1 MDQLGHSQI
10 IPYILGIKDK
20 VSDLYVISFEK
31 KNNKLN
37 KNEIFN
43 TLQKKKINWKPLNFT
58 NKFFFIIK
66 IFDILKIIYF
76 PFLLSVINKINIVH
90 CRGHIPAIAGLLLK
104 KIFKIKFIFDCR
116 GFWADERFDDGN
128 WNKKKIFYILI
139 YKFFKTLERSFFKNS
154 DHIVVLTNVAK
165 EILIKNYSINEDR
178 ISVIPCCADYSKFK
192 INSTNIKS
200 DMKKNMGFD
209 DTHII
214 LGYIGTLSNLYM
226 VKEMIYF
233 FKKLHN
239 NNSNFRFLIVT
250 KDKNKINSLINTD
263 DKFLLENNLISFKDA
278 DGGNIS
284 DYINLFDI
292 SLCFVLSSNARK
304 ASSPTKVGES
314 LACGVPVICNKNVGD
329 LNDWIPKLYNHG
341 LLDCSNFSMLD
352 KVANNISYYLSLD
365 KHIIRSKSKLYMDQN
380 NALFTYHKIYGLLI

>member
-31 KNNKLN
+31 KKNKLN

-43 TLQKKKINWKPLNFT
+43 ILQKKKINWKPLNFT

-76 PFLLSVINKINIVH
+76 PFLLLVINKINIVH

-154 DHIVVLTNVAK
+154 DHIIVLTNVAK
-165 EILIKNYSINEDR
+165 DILIKNFFINEDK

-226 VKEMIYF
+226 VKEMIYL
-233 FKKLHN
+233 FKKLYNH
-239 NNSNFRFLIVT
+239 NSNFRFFFVT
-250 KDKNKINSLINTD
+250 KDKNKIDSFINTD

-304 ASSPTKVGES
+304 ASSPTKIGES

>member
-31 KNNKLN
+31 KKHKPN
-37 KNEIFN
+37 KNKIFN
-43 TLQKKKINWKPLNFT
+43 TLQKKNINWKPLNFT

-76 PFLLSVINKINIVH
+76 PFLLLVINKINIVH

-128 WNKKKIFYILI
+128 WNKKNIFYILI

-154 DHIVVLTNVAK
+154 DHIIVLTNVAK
-165 EILIKNYSINEDR
+165 EILIKNYSINEDK
-178 ISVIPCCADYSKFK
+178 ISTIPCCADYSKFK

-304 ASSPTKVGES
+304 ASSPTKIGES

>member
-31 KNNKLN
+31 KKNKLN

-43 TLQKKKINWKPLNFT
+43 ILQKKKINWKPLNFT

-76 PFLLSVINKINIVH
+76 PFLLLVINKINIVH

-128 WNKKKIFYILI
+128 WNKKNIFYILI

-154 DHIVVLTNVAK
+154 DHIIVLTNVAK
-165 EILIKNYSINEDR
+165 DILIKNFFINEDK

-226 VKEMIYF
+226 VKEMIYL
-233 FKKLHN
+233 FKKLYNH
-239 NNSNFRFLIVT
+239 NSNFRFFFVT
-250 KDKNKINSLINTD
+250 KDKNKIDSFINTD

-304 ASSPTKVGES
+304 ASSPTKIGES